1 MQNTL
6 VYYTYKTTF
15 LPKYLFYLFNS
26 IKRTT
31 HLNYL
36 YKKCT
41 QLFLPLKRFIN
52 SEQKYKLN

>member
-52 SEQKYKLN
+52 SEQKI